1 MRWLKVLAIAVA
13 VVIVFFVI
21 SSLVHILYLIGVGL
35 LIAAALFA
43 AFKGWEQ
50 YKRAR
55 ERHEERRQ
63 QREERRARPSIEAPR
78 QQPTCLPIDAP
89 RQQPT
94 GLPPAATPPASTWT
108 RSLPAS
114 SVSCLTLSGT
124 ALRSSAS
131 PCSAQRLSCVAVRNP
146 PLAGDV
152 ACGGTGRAVG
162 VAAARRADS
171 DLVRVAAQLTATPV
185 QPHPA
190 DRRAGS

>member
-63 QREERRARPSIEAPR
+63 QRLQQREERRAGPSIEAPR
-78 QQPTCLPIDAP
+78 QQPTGLPIEAP

-94 GLPPAATPPASTWT
+94 GLPP
-108 RSLPAS
+108 
-114 SVSCLTLSGT
+114 
-124 ALRSSAS
+124 
-131 PCSAQRLSCVAVRNP
+131 
-146 PLAGDV
+146 
-152 ACGGTGRAVG
+152 
-162 VAAARRADS
+162 
-171 DLVRVAAQLTATPV
+171 TATPSGFDV
-185 QPHPA
+185 DEELARLKRELP
-190 DRRAGS
+190 DS